1 MRVQPR
7 VDAADVEH
15 VPAPGQAPHHL
26 AAAHLLQAHRTRR
39 ALRRAGVKVLVR
51 GRRRQQRAD
60 VHLGEP
66 ARAAAR
72 RRRAGIL
79 RTRTAGAPARG
90 HDAKAPSGARGH
102 GGEGARLPDDDG
114 RCEHAGRDDQR
125 PGVRGHSTEDAVA
138 ADVVVACARNRPNY
152 ID

>member
-26 AAAHLLQAHRTRR
+26 AAAHLLQAHQTRR

-60 VHLGEP
+60 VHLSEP
-66 ARAAAR
+66 ARLALQPAAMA
-72 RRRAGIL
+72 
-79 RTRTAGAPARG
+79 
-90 HDAKAPSGARGH
+90 AKA
-102 GGEGARLPDDDG
+102 
-114 RCEHAGRDDQR
+114 HASQMTTDAASTQDATISDQA
-125 PGVRGHSTEDAVA
+125 SA
-138 ADVVVACARNRPNY
+138 ATPLKTP
-152 ID
+152 